1 MSHFVLYNSFMPAR
15 LARAKKSA
23 ARKRR
28 AKEEERKEDK
38 KRALGECI
46 RPLVQFTESP
56 GNSIFPI
63 ANFASSFFSFRRS
76 HGFFVFFPRRSF
88 FFFALSA
95 LVPVRLAFRSV
106 SFAMLRVSIDIS
118 SSSVHSAGEPMRRC
132 RQNKN
137 ARVKS
142 THVRDIHETRRET
155 NSTSPLCLSL
165 FLPQTFLFR
174 GSL

>member
-1 MSHFVLYNSFMPAR
+1 MYTPAR
-15 LARAKKSA
+15 AIHREPGKLNFSDSKFC
-23 ARKRR
+23 
-28 AKEEERKEDK
+28 
-38 KRALGECI
+38 L
-46 RPLVQFTESP
+46 LVFFISPFTRVLR
-56 GNSIFPI
+56 
-63 ANFASSFFSFRRS
+63 FFSSSLFL
-76 HGFFVFFPRRSF
+76 
-88 FFFALSA
+88 FFALSA
-95 LVPVRLAFRSV
+95 LLPVRLAFRSV